1 MQLNTGLKT
10 TPFNMKIGIPNNA
23 FSSNK
28 ILITELKKVSSDL
41 KINES
46 KIRLNGEEL
55 INFLNGCE
63 VAIIGMEEI
72 NNEIIEQLPGL
83 KFISKFGVGMN
94 NINLEDLKKN
104 NVGFDVTKGINKR
117 AVSELTL
124 GLILNL
130 IRNISKSSTET
141 KSGAW
146 NKNGGEGL
154 SSITLGIIG
163 FGYIGKDLAKLI
175 SPFGTR
181 ILINDIKKV
190 SLPKNLK
197 NIKIVEKDYLYRNS
211 DVISI
216 HTPLTELTF
225 NMINVNV
232 FEKMKKS
239 SFIINTARGGIIN
252 ERDLYAAIKRDI
264 ILGAALD
271 VYENE
276 PPLITDLIKDKRI
289 ITTPHI
295 GGNSKEAILKMG
307 MAAINQIINYKKA
320 NYEI

>member
-1 MQLNTGLKT
+1 
-10 TPFNMKIGIPNNA
+10 MKIGVPNNA
-23 FSSNK
+23 FSNNK

-46 KIRLNGEEL
+46 KRRLQGEEL
-55 INFLNGCE
+55 INFLKGCE
-63 VAIIGMEEI
+63 AAIIGMEEI

-104 NVGFDVTKGINKR
+104 NIGFDVTKGINKR

-130 IRNISKSSTET
+130 IRNISKSSTDT

-146 NKNGGEGL
+146 NKNGGESL
-154 SSITLGIIG
+154 SSLTLGIIG

-175 SPFGTR
+175 SPFRTR

-232 FEKMKKS
+232 FEKMKKG

>member
-1 MQLNTGLKT
+1 
-10 TPFNMKIGIPNNA
+10 MKIGIPNNA

-41 KINES
+41 KINQS
-46 KIRLNGEEL
+46 KTRLKGEKL

-83 KFISKFGVGMN
+83 KFISKFGVGIN

-104 NVGFDVTKGINKR
+104 NVDFDITKGVNKR

-130 IRNISKSSTET
+130 IRNISKSSIET
-141 KSGAW
+141 KAGSW

-154 SSITLGIIG
+154 SSLTLGIIG
-163 FGYIGKDLAKLI
+163 FGCIGKDLVKLI
-175 SPFGTR
+175 SPFGTK

-190 SLPKNLK
+190 SLPKNSK
-197 NIKIVEKDYLYRNS
+197 NIKIVEKDYLFRNS
-211 DVISI
+211 DIISI
-216 HTPLTELTF
+216 HTPLTDLTY
-225 NMINVNV
+225 NMININV
-232 FEKMKKS
+232 FEKMKKG
-239 SFIINTARGGIIN
+239 SFIVNTARGGIIN
-252 ERDLYAAIKRDI
+252 ESDLYIAIKRDI

-271 VYENE
+271 VYQNE
-276 PPLITDLIKDKRI
+276 PPLITDLIKDRRV

-295 GGNSKEAILKMG
+295 GGNSNEAVLKMG

>member
-1 MQLNTGLKT
+1 
-10 TPFNMKIGIPNNA
+10 MKIGIPNNA
-23 FSSNK
+23 FSNNK

-46 KIRLNGEEL
+46 KRRLQGEEL
-55 INFLNGCE
+55 ISFLKGCE
-63 VAIIGMEEI
+63 AAIIGMEEI
-72 NNEIIEQLPGL
+72 NNEIIEQLPSL

-104 NVGFDVTKGINKR
+104 NVNFDVTKGVNKR

-124 GLILNL
+124 GHILNL
-130 IRNISKSSTET
+130 IRNISRSSIET
-141 KSGAW
+141 KAGAW

-154 SSITLGIIG
+154 SSLTLGIIG
-163 FGYIGKDLAKLI
+163 FGYIGKDLVKLI

-181 ILINDIKKV
+181 ILINDIRKV
-190 SLPKNLK
+190 SLPKNSK
-197 NIKIVEKDYLYRNS
+197 NIKVVEKDYLYRNS
-211 DVISI
+211 DIISI
-216 HTPLTELTF
+216 HTPLTKLTY
-225 NMINVNV
+225 NMININV
-232 FEKMKKS
+232 FKKMKKG

-252 ERDLYAAIKRDI
+252 ESDLLVAIKRDI

-271 VYENE
+271 VYQNE
-276 PPLITDLIKDKRI
+276 PPLITDLIKDKRV

>member
-1 MQLNTGLKT
+1 
-10 TPFNMKIGIPNNA
+10 MKIGIPNNA

>member
-1 MQLNTGLKT
+1 
-10 TPFNMKIGIPNNA
+10 MKIGVPNNA
-23 FSSNK
+23 FSNNK

-46 KIRLNGEEL
+46 KRRLQGEEL
-55 INFLNGCE
+55 INFLKGCE
-63 VAIIGMEEI
+63 AAIIGMEEI
-72 NNEIIEQLPGL
+72 NNEIIEQLPSL

-104 NVGFDVTKGINKR
+104 NVNFDVTKGVNKR

-130 IRNISKSSTET
+130 IRNISRSSIET
-141 KSGAW
+141 KASAW
-146 NKNGGEGL
+146 NKNGGESL
-154 SSITLGIIG
+154 SSLTLGIIG
-163 FGYIGKDLAKLI
+163 FGYIGKDLVKLI
-175 SPFGTR
+175 SAFGTR

-190 SLPKNLK
+190 SLPKNSK

-211 DVISI
+211 DIISI
-216 HTPLTELTF
+216 HTPLTKLTY
-225 NMINVNV
+225 NMININV
-232 FEKMKKS
+232 FKKMKKG

-252 ERDLYAAIKRDI
+252 ESDLYVAIKRDI

-271 VYENE
+271 VYQNE
-276 PPLITDLIKDKRI
+276 PPLITDLIKDKRV